1 MAIVAEGGRS
11 RVYLEPTAE
20 HEAVAKTDRPS
31 LPEVA
36 HGLPNDPRNFWTLE
50 YGLDSFESLFTAR
63 QLLALKCF
71 SDLIAEAREQAYGDA
86 TKFLPCGNRHHEV
99 SLAEGGLG
107 AKAYSE
113 VVATYLSFAL
123 SKLAD
128 RGSSICTWF
137 HQRDSTRPTFA
148 RQSIPMSWDFAEL
161 NTLMKGTGSF
171 LGAAMWTA
179 ESLEAVPA
187 AGGVGTGFSISA
199 PKNNFPVRPSV
210 ISTDPPYYDNIGYS
224 DLSDFFYVWLRSSL
238 REVFPDLFRRVLTP
252 KTEELVATPY
262 RHGGREGA
270 EHHFMSGMA
279 DALSAMKDASGNRPL
294 AIYYAF
300 KQSET
305 REAGILSPGWAAF
318 LSAVIRSGL
327 CVDGTWP
334 VRSELSNR
342 MIASGTNA
350 LASSVV
356 LVCRKR
362 EENAHIVPRRDFLRE
377 LKITMRDAIE
387 SQAEVIPLPDRR
399 QAAIGPGIGVFSKYR
414 AVREPDDSEMT
425 VATALTLINRE
436 VDAIL
441 AEGTEALDLETR
453 FALEWYGQHAFAEVK
468 GGAGQAI
475 AQLNGFN
482 LSEAAINRSGIGR
495 IRGGDAK
502 LLTREEMAAA
512 HRERHGKDW
521 HPHDDDTPTAWEM
534 AQHLARVLNAEDG
547 GIDAAGRLL
556 AAKPDAAS
564 DVLLV
569 AERLFDMESRRNPQ
583 EALVWNELQ
592 QAFPEIRDA
601 AERQEGVRPI
611 PIQDELQL

>member
-1 MAIVAEGGRS
+1 
-11 RVYLEPTAE
+11 
-20 HEAVAKTDRPS
+20 
-31 LPEVA
+31 
-36 HGLPNDPRNFWTLE
+36 
-50 YGLDSFESLFTAR
+50 
-63 QLLALKCF
+63 
-71 SDLIAEAREQAYGDA
+71 
-86 TKFLPCGNRHHEV
+86 
-99 SLAEGGLG
+99 
-107 AKAYSE
+107 
-113 VVATYLSFAL
+113 
-123 SKLAD
+123 
-128 RGSSICTWF
+128 
-137 HQRDSTRPTFA
+137 
-148 RQSIPMSWDFAEL
+148 
-161 NTLMKGTGSF
+161 
-171 LGAAMWTA
+171 
-179 ESLEAVPA
+179 
-187 AGGVGTGFSISA
+187 
-199 PKNNFPVRPSV
+199 
-210 ISTDPPYYDNIGYS
+210 
-224 DLSDFFYVWLRSSL
+224 
-238 REVFPDLFRRVLTP
+238 
-252 KTEELVATPY
+252 
-262 RHGGREGA
+262 
-270 EHHFMSGMA
+270 
-279 DALSAMKDASGNRPL
+279 
-294 AIYYAF
+294 
-300 KQSET
+300 
-305 REAGILSPGWAAF
+305 
-318 LSAVIRSGL
+318 
-327 CVDGTWP
+327 
-334 VRSELSNR
+334 
-342 MIASGTNA
+342 
-350 LASSVV
+350 
-356 LVCRKR
+356 
-362 EENAHIVPRRDFLRE
+362 
-377 LKITMRDAIE
+377 MRDAIE